1 MYLVVKN
8 KKIEIIELKGFW
20 ERVKGLK
27 FVLDPIDYGVKF
39 PKKKRSNTDF
49 LVQKID
55 VILTDK
61 NEKIVYLEENVATE
75 RKIRYKKGVYNT
87 YFLPLGTASKF
98 EIGDTLE
105 FIYEKKKR

>member
-8 KKIEIIELKGFW
+8 KMIEIIELKSFW
-20 ERVKGLK
+20 ERCKGLK
-27 FVLDPIDYGVKF
+27 FVLEPINYGVKF
-39 PKKKRSNTDF
+39 PKKRRSNTDF

-61 NEKIVYLEENVATE
+61 NEKIIYLEENVASE

-87 YFLPLGTASKF
+87 YFLPLGVAGKF
-98 EIGDTLE
+98 KVGDTLE
-105 FIYEKKKR
+105 FITKDKTE